1 VPDRSCSEFDV
12 LVLGDCNPDLVLS
25 GDDVEP
31 QFRQID
37 RLVDT
42 AELTIGGSGGI
53 LACGLARLWM
63 RTALAGIAT
72 RATGGTTA
80 QPTLQEALAA

>member
-31 QFRQID
+31 QFGQIE
-37 RLVDT
+37 RLVDA
-42 AELTIGGSGGI
+42 AELTIG
-53 LACGLARLWM
+53 
-63 RTALAGIAT
+63 
-72 RATGGTTA
+72 GGTTA